1 MNLIIAHRYKHAEY
15 FARHIQHWKLSEYR
29 IVMTSE
35 NLRGL
40 NSGESKIIYV
50 VNAPR
55 HYPTLQE
62 METRIEIRNVLM
74 VFRNAT
80 IVEVDLP

>member
-1 MNLIIAHRYKHAEY
+1 MNLIIAHTYKHAEY

-40 NSGESKIIYV
+40 NSGESKTIYV

-55 HYPTLQE
+55 HYPTCKE
-62 METRIEIRNVLM
+62 MENRIKMRDVLM
-74 VFRNAT
+74 VFHNVT
-80 IVEVDLP
+80 IIEVNLP